1 MIEKHTHKLKK
12 VIYKSGNSSFFC
24 VLPDCTFKINPVL
37 ALGKKTICWRCE
49 KEFQL
54 DEYKLRLVKPHCESC
69 HRPKKVKGEKIS
81 LGQEWI
87 SKVTSADA
95 PESPSIIGAPM
106 SLAERLR
113 LAEEN
118 AKNAAKQ
125 QEAEED
131 I

>member
-69 HRPKKVKGEKIS
+69 HRPKKNGKAVEFKDEELYIHTNALPPGE
-81 LGQEWI
+81 EC
-87 SKVTSADA
+87 
-95 PESPSIIGAPM
+95 PSPM

>member
-1 MIEKHTHKLKK
+1 MANLKHTHKLKK

-69 HRPKKVKGEKIS
+69 HRPKKNGKANENVA
-81 LGQEWI
+81 L
-87 SKVTSADA
+87 
-95 PESPSIIGAPM
+95 PEAQITEVILPM